1 MKHYPRTLVA
11 PNGYTTVTVQNEE
24 QEARVRA
31 RFKGKS
37 EPEGKDASPKPI
49 MRRKGR
55 MPNVRKP

>member
-1 MKHYPRTLVA
+1 MKHYPRTLFA
-11 PNGYTTVTVQNEE
+11 PDGFTTVTVQNAE

-31 RFKGKS
+31 RFAGQS

-55 MPNVRKP
+55 NTNVRKP